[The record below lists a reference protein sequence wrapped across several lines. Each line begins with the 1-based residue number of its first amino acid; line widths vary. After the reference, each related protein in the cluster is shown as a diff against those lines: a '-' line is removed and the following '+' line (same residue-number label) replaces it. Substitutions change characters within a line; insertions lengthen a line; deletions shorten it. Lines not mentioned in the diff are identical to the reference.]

1 MRINLPVTQQAL
13 ALPEGVTLMSTTDLQ
28 SHVTYANEAFVRIS
42 GFTCDELIGQPHN
55 QVRHPDMPK
64 EAFADMWAT
73 LKAGE
78 SWTALV
84 KNRSKSGDH
93 YWVRANATPV
103 RQGGDVVGYMSV
115 RTRPVEHEVQAA
127 EQLYAQ
133 HREGRL
139 KGRVFHRGALVW
151 TGWRRWWSWRQL
163 MGTSARL
170 NLAVLI
176 SVLPVALLLITQA
189 GAGTDDGLVGHWGGV
204 VGGLAACLAGAMLA
218 CLWLERQVG
227 APLRQIRE
235 QAMAVAAG
243 QVAQGLQMDRVDGLG
258 MLARA
263 INQAGLNLRSLI
275 DDVGQQV
282 GGIRVASAEIAAG
295 NGDLR
300 ERTEESVSSLQE
312 TAAAMEELGT
322 TVKHNADAAR
332 RAAELAGAASAFASQ
347 GGQSVA
353 DVVCTMADIAERSR
367 RVADIIGVID
377 GIAFQTNILALNA
390 AVEAARAGEQGRGFA
405 VVAGEV
411 RALAQRSANAA
422 KEIRGLIQ
430 DSVGR
435 IESGAD
441 LARQAGENMGEL
453 VQQVRQVNQL
463 VGEIGVASAEQAG
476 GIDLVTQAVAELD
489 RMAQQNAALVEQ
501 SAEAASRLL
510 VRTQRLEAAMSA
522 YQGRRRTI

>member
-1 MRINLPVTQQAL
+1 MRINLPVTQQAI
-13 ALPEGVTLMSTTDLQ
+13 ALPEGVTLMSTTDLH
-28 SHVTYANEAFVRIS
+28 SHMTYANEAFVRIS
-42 GFTCDELIGQPHN
+42 GFSCEELIGQPHN

-73 LKAGE
+73 LKAGD

-84 KNRSKSGDH
+84 KNRSKTGDH

-115 RTRPVEHEVQAA
+115 RTRPAEHEVQAA

-133 HREGRL
+133 RRGGQL
-139 KGRVFHRGALVW
+139 KGRIFHRGALVW
-151 TGWRRWWSWRQL
+151 AGWQRWRSWRQL
-163 MGTSARL
+163 MGTSTRL
-170 NLAVLI
+170 NLAALI
-176 SVLPVALLLITQA
+176 AVLPVALLAAGQA
-189 GAGTDDGLVGHWGGV
+189 RVVSGPVGWGGLAGWV
-204 VGGLAACLAGAMLA
+204 AACLAGALLA
-218 CLWLERQVG
+218 CLWLERQIG
-227 APLRQIRE
+227 SPLRQIRE
-235 QAMAVAAG
+235 QAMVVAAG
-243 QVAQGLQMDRVDGLG
+243 QVAEGLQMDRVDGLG

-263 INQAGLNLRSLI
+263 INQAGLNLRSLL

-295 NGDLR
+295 NVDLR

-312 TAAAMEELGT
+312 TAAAMEELGA
-322 TVKHNADAAR
+322 TVKHNAEAAR
-332 RAAELAGAASAFASQ
+332 RATELANAASAFASQ

-353 DVVCTMADIAERSR
+353 DVVCTMADIADRSR
-367 RVADIIGVID
+367 RVADIIGTID

-435 IESGAD
+435 IEGGAK

-463 VGEIGVASAEQAG
+463 VSEIGVASAEQAG

-501 SAEAASRLL
+501 SAEAASRLHE
-510 VRTQRLEAAMSA
+510 RTQRLEAAMSA
-522 YQGRRRTI
+522 YQGRQRII

>member
-1 MRINLPVTQQAL
+1 MRINLPVTQQAI
-13 ALPEGVTLMSTTDLQ
+13 ALPEGVTLMSTTDLH
-28 SHVTYANEAFVRIS
+28 SHVTYANEAFMRIS
-42 GFTCDELIGQPHN
+42 GFSCDELIGQPHN

-73 LKAGE
+73 LKAGD

-115 RTRPVEHEVQAA
+115 RTRPVDHEVQAA

-163 MGTSARL
+163 MSTSARL
-170 NLAVLI
+170 NLSALIAVA
-176 SVLPVALLLITQA
+176 PVVMLWAVQA
-189 GAGTDDGLVGHWGGV
+189 SGGARADEW
-204 VGGLAACLAGAMLA
+204 GGLAGGAVACVAGVLLS
-218 CLWLERQVG
+218 CRWLDRQIG
-227 APLRQIRE
+227 SPLRQIRE
-235 QAMAVAAG
+235 QAMVVAAG

-322 TVKHNADAAR
+322 TVKHNAQAAR

-367 RVADIIGVID
+367 RVADIIGTID

-435 IESGAD
+435 IESGAE

-463 VGEIGVASAEQAG
+463 VGEIGVASAEQAD

-501 SAEAASRLL
+501 SAEAASRLHG
-510 VRTQRLEAAMSA
+510 RTQRLEAAMSA
-522 YQGRRRTI
+522 YQGRQRTI

>member
-1 MRINLPVTQQAL
+1 MRINLP
-13 ALPEGVTLMSTTDLQ
+13 VTLMSTTDLQ
-28 SHVTYANEAFVRIS
+28 SHVTYANEAFLRIS

-84 KNRSKSGDH
+84 KNRSKCGDH

-103 RQGGDVVGYMSV
+103 RHGDGIVGYMSV
-115 RTRPVEHEVQAA
+115 RTRPVDHEVQAA

-151 TGWRRWWSWRQL
+151 SGWRRWWSWRQL
-163 MGTSARL
+163 LSTSARL
-170 NLAVLI
+170 NLASLI
-176 SVLPVALLLITQA
+176 AVLPVVLVVAAQAAAGTGALL
-189 GAGTDDGLVGHWGGV
+189 GV
-204 VGGLAACLAGAMLA
+204 VVACVAGGLLS
-218 CLWLERQVG
+218 CLWLERQIG

-235 QAMAVAAG
+235 QAMTVAAG
-243 QVAQGLQMDRVDGLG
+243 QVAQGLQLDRVDGLG

-263 INQAGLNLRSLI
+263 VNQAGLNLRSLI

-300 ERTEESVSSLQE
+300 ARTEESVSSLQE

-332 RAAELAGAASAFASQ
+332 QAAELAGAASAFASQ

-430 DSVGR
+430 DSVAR
-435 IESGAD
+435 IEGGAK

-476 GIDLVTQAVAELD
+476 GIDLVTGAVAELD

-501 SAEAASRLL
+501 SAEAASRLHA
-510 VRTQRLEAAMSA
+510 RTQRLEAAMSA
-522 YQGRRRTI
+522 YQGRLRTI

>member
-1 MRINLPVTQQAL
+1 MRINLPVTQQAI

-42 GFTCDELIGQPHN
+42 GFTNEELIGQPHN
-55 QVRHPDMPK
+55 QVRHPDMPR

-78 SWTALV
+78 SWTGLV
-84 KNRSKSGDH
+84 KNRSKCGNH

-103 RQGGDVVGYMSV
+103 RQEGDVVGYMSV
-115 RTRPVEHEVQAA
+115 RTRPHEHEVTWA
-127 EQLYAQ
+127 ERLYAQ

-139 KGRVFHRGALVW
+139 KGRSFHRGALVW
-151 TGWRRWWSWRQL
+151 SGWRRWWSWRQL
-163 MGTSARL
+163 MGTTMRL
-170 NLAVLI
+170 NLAAVIALA
-176 SVLPVALLLITQA
+176 PVALLALTQA
-189 GAGTDDGLVGHWGGV
+189 GAAGGELAWGGLAGGAV
-204 VGGLAACLAGAMLA
+204 ACLVGGLLS

-263 INQAGLNLRSLI
+263 VNQAGLNLRSLI

-322 TVKHNADAAR
+322 TVKHNAEAAR
-332 RAAELAGAASAFASQ
+332 QAAELAQAASAFASR

-353 DVVCTMADIAERSR
+353 DVVSTMADISERSR

-411 RALAQRSANAA
+411 RGLAQRSANAA

-435 IESGAD
+435 IESGAE

-476 GIDLVTQAVAELD
+476 GIDLVANAVAELD

-501 SAEAASRLL
+501 SAEAAARLHA
-510 VRTQRLEAAMSA
+510 RTQRLEAAMSA
-522 YQGRRRTI
+522 YQGRQRTI

>member
-1 MRINLPVTQQAL
+1 MRINLPVTQQAID
-13 ALPEGVTLMSTTDLQ
+13 LPEGVTLMSTTDLQ
-28 SHVTYANEAFVRIS
+28 SHVTYANEAFLRIS
-42 GFTCDELIGQPHN
+42 GFDGDELIGQPHN

-73 LKAGE
+73 LKAGD

-115 RTRPVEHEVQAA
+115 RTRPAEHEVQAA
-127 EQLYAQ
+127 ERLYAQ
-133 HREGRL
+133 HRDGRL
-139 KGRVFHRGALVW
+139 KGLVFHRGALVW
-151 TGWRRWWSWRQL
+151 AGWRRWWSWRQL
-163 MGTSARL
+163 MGTSSRM
-170 NLAVLI
+170 NLAALI
-176 SVLPVALLLITQA
+176 AVSPVALLAAGQA
-189 GAGTDDGLVGHWGGV
+189 GAGAGAHGWGSLAGC
-204 VGGLAACLAGAMLA
+204 LAACLAGGLLS
-218 CLWLERQVG
+218 CLWLERQIG
-227 APLRQIRE
+227 LPLRQIRE

-322 TVKHNADAAR
+322 TVKHNAQAAR

-367 RVADIIGVID
+367 RVADIIGTID

-435 IESGAD
+435 IESGAE

-501 SAEAASRLL
+501 SAEAASRLHG
-510 VRTQRLEAAMSA
+510 RTQRLEAAMSA
-522 YQGRRRTI
+522 YQGRQRTI